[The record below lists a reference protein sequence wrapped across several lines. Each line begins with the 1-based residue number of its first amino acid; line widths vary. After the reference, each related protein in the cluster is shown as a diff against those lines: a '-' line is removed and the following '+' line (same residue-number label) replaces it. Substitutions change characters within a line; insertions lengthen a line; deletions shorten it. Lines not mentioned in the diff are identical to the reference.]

1 MAKAEKMLIGGKWVA
16 AQSGKTFPT
25 LNPANGRKIADVA
38 EGNGKDI
45 DKAVKAARKAF
56 ESGVWAALGVVEQE
70 RILRRIADLIL
81 ENQKEIARAE
91 AQDVGKP
98 IRECE
103 GDIQCGADFF
113 EFMAGVPSK
122 LNGMVPPAPEGF
134 FAYVTREPVGV
145 IGQIVPWNFPFMLTC
160 IKISLGLGTGNTLVV
175 KPAEDTPLTTL
186 ILGRL
191 CMEAGVPPGVLN
203 IVTGFGPTAG
213 AALSGHPDVDKIS
226 FTGSTEVGKLIMNV
240 ASRDLKRV
248 SLELGGKGPNVVFD
262 DADID
267 DAVKGALFGIYL
279 NSGQVCCAGSRLF
292 LQKEIHDKFLAK
304 FISQAKK
311 IRVGDPLKRTTQMGP
326 LVSKKQLERVCGYI
340 EAGKKE
346 GAGLVLGGYRPKSP
360 ALRKGNFV
368 NPTVFDGVSN
378 TMKIAQEEIFG
389 PVVSVIPFEDED
401 NAIKKANATTYG
413 LASAIWTKDMKRAF
427 RFAKAIRAGSV
438 WVNTHHMFGTTT
450 PWGGFKESGIG
461 RENGLYA
468 IEAYTELKTVWI
480 HTGEEGYDHYG
491 T

>member
-1 MAKAEKMLIGGKWVA
+1 MAKAEKMLIDGKWVA

-38 EGNGKDI
+38 EGDKRDI
-45 DKAVKAARKAF
+45 DRAVKAARKAF
-56 ESGVWAALGVVEQE
+56 DGGAWTRIDVIERE
-70 RILRRIADLIL
+70 RILRRIGDLIL
-81 ENQKEIARAE
+81 QHQKEIARLE

-103 GDIQCGADFF
+103 GDVQNGAAFF

-122 LNGMVPPAPEGF
+122 LNGMAPPAPEGF

-145 IGQIVPWNFPFMLTC
+145 IGQIIPWNFPFMLGC
-160 IKISLGLGTGNTLVV
+160 IKISLGLATGNALVV

-191 CMEAGVPPGVLN
+191 CMEAGVPPGVVN

-213 AALSGHPDVDKIS
+213 AALSEHPDVDKIS
-226 FTGSTEVGKLIMNV
+226 FTGSTEVGKLVMNV

-248 SLELGGKGPNVVFD
+248 SLELGGKGPNVVFA
-262 DADID
+262 DANLA
-267 DAVKGALFGIYL
+267 DAVRGSLFGIFL

-292 LQKEIHDKFLAK
+292 LHKKIQNDFLAE
-304 FISQAKK
+304 FVAQAKN
-311 IRVGDPLKRTTQMGP
+311 IRVGDPLSRATQMGP
-326 LVSKKQLERVCGYI
+326 LVSKKQLERVCGYV

-346 GAGLVLGGYRPKSP
+346 GAKLLLGGDRPKTP
-360 ALRKGNFV
+360 ALKNGCFL
-368 NPTVFDGVSN
+368 NPTVFDGVTN
-378 TMKIAQEEIFG
+378 TMKIAREEIFG
-389 PVVSVIPFEDED
+389 PVVSVIPFEDEGD
-401 NAIKKANATTYG
+401 VIRKANATTYG
-413 LASAIWTKDMKRAF
+413 LASAIWTKDIKRAF
-427 RFAKAIRAGSV
+427 RFAKTVRAGSV
-438 WVNTHHMFGTTT
+438 WVNTHHMFGPTT

-480 HTGEEGYDHYG
+480 HTGEAGINHYG